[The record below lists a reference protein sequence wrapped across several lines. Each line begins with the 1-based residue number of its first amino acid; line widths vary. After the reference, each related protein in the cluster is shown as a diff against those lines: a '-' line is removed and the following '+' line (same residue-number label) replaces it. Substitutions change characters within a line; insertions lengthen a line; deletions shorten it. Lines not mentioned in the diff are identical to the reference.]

1 MERFSIDCKNVN
13 VFRSNDNLPFINPN
27 SKERNIFSIINEDKM
42 QKTHSRNFSL
52 NKKANRPHLNEL
64 KHVKTSFKRFNSIEL
79 KNNNNSKNTISTPIE
94 KEKEQQKEKIKR
106 KSKFYSFKNLDFKN
120 NINTNNNNNNINFEI
135 ESTKKNKLTSK
146 MLPKITGF
154 EEFNMDLKNNNN
166 IRETNNQSNINK
178 NKKHYKLKN
187 IINNLEIKVS
197 LPEEEINKNKDSNK
211 KLEVF

>member
-1 MERFSIDCKNVN
+1 
-13 VFRSNDNLPFINPN
+13 
-27 SKERNIFSIINEDKM
+27 
-42 QKTHSRNFSL
+42 
-52 NKKANRPHLNEL
+52 
-64 KHVKTSFKRFNSIEL
+64 
-79 KNNNNSKNTISTPIE
+79 
-94 KEKEQQKEKIKR
+94 
-106 KSKFYSFKNLDFKN
+106 
-120 NINTNNNNNNINFEI
+120 
-135 ESTKKNKLTSK
+135 

-197 LPEEEINKNKDSNK
+197 LPEEEIKKNKDSNK

>member
-27 SKERNIFSIINEDKM
+27 SKERNTFSTINLDKM
-42 QKTHSRNFSL
+42 EKTHSRNFSL
-52 NKKANRPHLNEL
+52 NKKTNRPSLNEL
-64 KHVKTSFKRFNSIEL
+64 KHVKANFKRFNSIEL
-79 KNNNNSKNTISTPIE
+79 KNNNNIKNTISTPIE
-94 KEKEQQKEKIKR
+94 KEKEQPKEKIKR

-120 NINTNNNNNNINFEI
+120 NINANYNNNINNLEI

-166 IRETNNQSNINK
+166 IREMNNQSNINK

-197 LPEEEINKNKDSNK
+197 LPEEEIKKDKDSNK

>member
-1 MERFSIDCKNVN
+1 
-13 VFRSNDNLPFINPN
+13 
-27 SKERNIFSIINEDKM
+27 
-42 QKTHSRNFSL
+42 
-52 NKKANRPHLNEL
+52 
-64 KHVKTSFKRFNSIEL
+64 
-79 KNNNNSKNTISTPIE
+79 
-94 KEKEQQKEKIKR
+94 
-106 KSKFYSFKNLDFKN
+106 
-120 NINTNNNNNNINFEI
+120 
-135 ESTKKNKLTSK
+135 

-197 LPEEEINKNKDSNK
+197 LPEEEIKKDKDSNK